1 VGSNVVRAAHVL
13 VCSMVIFAGGA
24 SVADAKAARVD
35 FHELAYGGSPGQTVV
50 PDAPVARIVRD
61 AQAARTLLQ
70 TWDID
75 PARTR
80 VGAVD
85 FTRRAVI
92 VLLAGFRPT
101 AGYRA
106 RVLATD
112 LAGGTATVTA
122 AVTRP
127 RGLVADVVARPWV
140 VVSVPRAAVARA
152 RPEVRVVVP
161 AF

>member
-1 VGSNVVRAAHVL
+1 VGSNGARAVL
-13 VCSMVIFAGGA
+13 ALMCSMVVLAGAA
-24 SVADAKAARVD
+24 SVADGRAARVD

-61 AQAARTLLQ
+61 AQAARTLLR

-85 FTRRAVI
+85 FARRSVI

-106 RVLATD
+106 RVLTAD
-112 LAGGTATVTA
+112 LAGGMATVTA
-122 AVTRP
+122 AVIRP